1 MIPYWLLILAMLSIQ
16 GGAALAKSLFPIMG
30 AMGTTSLRI
39 GFAALILAVVWKPWR
54 HPFSRQDLRLVA
66 FYGTALGVMNL
77 LFYLALVKIPLGVAV
92 ALEFTGPLMVAIAA
106 SRQKLDFLWAL
117 LAATGI
123 YFVLPLGDL
132 MATPLDPIGVL
143 LALGAGACWGLYII
157 AGQKLSR
164 HIPAGVA
171 ASSGMMVAALV
182 ALPFGIFS
190 SGLDLLQFSAWPT
203 ALAVALLSS
212 AIPYS
217 CEMVALKAIP
227 AKTFGI
233 LMSLEPAVAAVS
245 GFAFLQEAL
254 NLSQIVAIVCIMV
267 ASLGSSLSS
276 RSLHAQ

>member
-16 GGAALAKSLFPIMG
+16 GGAALAKSLFPVMG

-39 GFAALILAVVWKPWR
+39 GFAALILALVWKPWR
-54 HPFSRQDLRLVA
+54 HKFSRIDLRLIA
-66 FYGTALGVMNL
+66 FYGAALGVMNL

-92 ALEFTGPLMVAIAA
+92 ALEFTGPLTVAIAS
-106 SRQKLDFLWAL
+106 SRKKLDFLWAL

-132 MATPLDPIGVL
+132 MAEPLDPMGVM

-164 HIPAGVA
+164 HISAGVA
-171 ASSGMMVAALV
+171 ASSGMIVAALV

-190 SGLDLLQFSAWPT
+190 AGTGLLQFSAWPT
-203 ALAVALLSS
+203 AIAVAILSS
-212 AIPYS
+212 AVPYS
-217 CEMVALKAIP
+217 FEMVALKAIP
-227 AKTFGI
+227 AQTFGI
-233 LMSLEPAVAAVS
+233 LMSLEPAVAALS
-245 GFAFLQEAL
+245 GFAFLSEQL
-254 NLSQIVAIVCIMV
+254 NLSQMAAIACIMI

-276 RSLHAQ
+276 RSIHSQ